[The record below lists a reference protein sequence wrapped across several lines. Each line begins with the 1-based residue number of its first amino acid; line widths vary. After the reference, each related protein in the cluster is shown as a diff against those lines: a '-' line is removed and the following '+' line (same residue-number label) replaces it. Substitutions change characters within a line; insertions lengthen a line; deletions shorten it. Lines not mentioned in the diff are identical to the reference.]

1 MPIRMEI
8 VNRFN
13 KIRAAIPGHIK
24 IVAVSKTKPAS
35 MINEIFHQTGH
46 TLFGENKAQELDSK
60 HQLLPSAINW
70 HFIGH
75 LQTNKVKLI
84 APYVAM
90 VQSVDSYKL
99 LCEINKEAQKRSR
112 VISCLLQFH
121 IAKEEAKFGFSM
133 DEAKSMLDQFA
144 TNEMAN
150 ISIKGVMGMATYT
163 DDASLV
169 RSEFRLLRTYFEQI
183 KSSYFNPNEDFREI
197 SMGMSDDY
205 HIAIDE
211 GSTIVR
217 IGSGIFGDRFS

>member
-1 MPIRMEI
+1 M
-8 VNRFN
+8 
-13 KIRAAIPGHIK
+13 
-24 IVAVSKTKPAS
+24 
-35 MINEIFHQTGH
+35 
-46 TLFGENKAQELDSK
+46 FGENKAQELDSK

-75 LQTNKVKLI
+75 LQTNKVKFI

-99 LCEINKEAQKRSR
+99 LYEINKEAQKRSR

-217 IGSGIFGDRFS
+217 IGSGIFGDRLS